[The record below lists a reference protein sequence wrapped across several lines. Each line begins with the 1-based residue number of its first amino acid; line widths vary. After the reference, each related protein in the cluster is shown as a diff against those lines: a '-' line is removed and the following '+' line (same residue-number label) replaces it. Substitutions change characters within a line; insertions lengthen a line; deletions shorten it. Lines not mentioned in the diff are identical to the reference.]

1 MTAPTDLQRS
11 IPFTVTRAEEGAG
24 GDGLT
29 LEGYAAVFGS
39 RTLID
44 SWEGQFYEQIRKGAF
59 KKTIRERAPVVQFD
73 HGRHPLIGSIPIGG
87 IRELREDDQGLF
99 ISARLSDNWLIQP
112 VRDAIADG
120 AVTGMSFRFGV
131 VREEWR
137 DKAGKLIKSSEE
149 LLDLLWSPGD
159 RGPLERTLIEVRM
172 PELGPVV
179 FPAYD
184 DTMVGVRARSVADE
198 IASDDELR
206 RKARADL
213 ARETAVVPADETDMA
228 DPMLRREVARA
239 LLFGPVED
247 TDAPP
252 DGHPSDMYR
261 STAGASPN
269 QGHPPASN
277 TDAPPDGHP
286 SPPDDPSM
294 SENRLRS
301 ELARLNGLID
311 IAERSALR

>member
-11 IPFTVTRAEEGAG
+11 IPFTVTRAEEDE

-29 LEGYAAVFGS
+29 LDGYAAVFGS

-44 SWEGQFYEQIRKGAF
+44 SWEGTFYEQIRKGAF
-59 KKTIRERAPVVQFD
+59 RKTLRERTPVVQFD

-99 ISARLSDNWLIQP
+99 ISSRLSDNWLIQP

-137 DKAGKLIKSSEE
+137 DKNGKLVKNSDE
-149 LLDLLWSPGD
+149 LMDLLWSPGD

-184 DTMVGVRARSVADE
+184 DTSVGVRARSVADE
-198 IASDDELR
+198 IAGDNELL

-213 ARETAVVPADETDMA
+213 ALETSVVPADEDMS
-228 DPMLRREVARA
+228 DPDLRREVACA
-239 LLFGPVED
+239 LLFGSHED
-247 TDAPP
+247 APLEKHPSDFRSTGAPLYEHPPAETDAPP
-252 DGHPSDMYR
+252 E
-261 STAGASPN
+261 
-269 QGHPPASN
+269 
-277 TDAPPDGHP
+277 GHP
-286 SPPDDPSM
+286 SPSEPSM
-294 SENRLRS
+294 STPRLQS

-311 IAERSALR
+311 IAERSALT